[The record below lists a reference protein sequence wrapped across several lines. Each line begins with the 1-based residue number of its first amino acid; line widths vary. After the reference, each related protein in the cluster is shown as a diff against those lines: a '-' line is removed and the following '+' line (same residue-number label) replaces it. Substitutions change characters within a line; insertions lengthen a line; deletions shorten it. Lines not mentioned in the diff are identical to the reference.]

1 MVELRNRPVDSQ
13 PTTKK
18 RKYTKR
24 KRSSIITE
32 IETETIE
39 LETETIETATIATE
53 TADLETETTELETE
67 TIETATIATETAELE
82 TETAELETETV
93 EPKPKRCRSKYE
105 KIETF
110 TTEADVDSYIR
121 LNNNHPLIVRNND
134 PVNCS
139 VCHNLSG
146 HSMKQI
152 YKICSCK
159 QCNLK

>member
-82 TETAELETETV
+82 TETV

-146 HSMKQI
+146 HGYYSN
-152 YKICSCK
+152 CLF
-159 QCNLK
+159 N

>member
-39 LETETIETATIATE
+39 TATIATE
-53 TADLETETTELETE
+53 TADLETETT
-67 TIETATIATETAELE
+67 
-82 TETAELETETV
+82 ELETETV